1 LGLLEGGDVV
11 TPGAAGSVVVVG
23 GTSGIGKEVA
33 RHYAD
38 QGRSVVLSGR
48 DAARAQAVA
57 GELGGDSSGV
67 GVDLARPETI
77 AAALSGVGPVA
88 HLVVA
93 AIERDENHIRTFDT
107 AGATRL
113 TTLKLVGYVEVVH
126 ALLDRLSG
134 ESSIVLFGGLARD
147 RPYPTSTIVT
157 TVNGGVSALVN
168 TMAFELAP
176 IRVNAIHPGIV
187 GDSPYWAAKP
197 PAALDATRARTPT
210 GRLATM
216 ADVVDA
222 TVFLLENPS
231 VNAVNLRVDGGTLV
245 L

>member
-1 LGLLEGGDVV
+1 MAA
-11 TPGAAGSVVVVG
+11 AAGGVVVIG

-33 RHYAD
+33 RHYAGL
-38 QGRSVVLSGR
+38 GRPVVLSGR

-57 GELGGDSSGV
+57 EELGGETTSGI

-77 AAALSGVGPVA
+77 AGALAGVGPVA
-88 HLVVA
+88 HLVIA
-93 AIERDENHIRTFDT
+93 AIERDENHVRTFDT
-107 AGATRL
+107 ERATRL

-126 ALLDRLSG
+126 VLLDRLADD
-134 ESSIVLFGGLARD
+134 SSIVLFGGLARD

-157 TVNGGVSALVN
+157 TVNGGVSTLVN

-176 IRVNAIHPGIV
+176 VRVNAIHPGVV
-187 GDSPYWAAKP
+187 GDSPYWAVKP
-197 PAALDATRARTPT
+197 PAVLDATRARTPT

-216 ADVVDA
+216 ADIVDA